1 MKPVTILYAIGTG
14 GKAVPLTLY
23 DETPQDARKRLQRNE
38 NRRAR
43 RANRDPEVVFVWE
56 PLMTDV
62 VGARLLRKLKP

>member
-1 MKPVTILYAIGTG
+1 VKPVTILYAIGTG

-43 RANRDPEVVFVWE
+43 RVGREAETVFV
-56 PLMTDV
+56 
-62 VGARLLRKLKP
+62 GSR